1 MYPPAHT
8 MVSIVRNTRAI
19 TIHTDLFPSD
29 RKLLHVQKKGRPVS
43 QCPHCRSLRKNRS
56 QHVKCECHDKSHAK
70 EDCPHLK
77 EMQDDGEGMYILSM
91 DYPVFLRDETS
102 SLLCREQL

>member
-1 MYPPAHT
+1 MLILPPP
-8 MVSIVRNTRAI
+8 VSRRMLTASTRV
-19 TIHTDLFPSD
+19 D
-29 RKLLHVQKKGRPVS
+29 RKLLHVNKKGRPVS

-77 EMQDDGEGMYILSM
+77 EGQDQKGMLS
-91 DYPVFLRDETS
+91 P
-102 SLLCREQL
+102 SLFTLAY

>member
-1 MYPPAHT
+1 M
-8 MVSIVRNTRAI
+8 
-19 TIHTDLFPSD
+19 
-29 RKLLHVQKKGRPVS
+29 S

-77 EMQDDGEGMYILSM
+77 EGQDQKGMLS
-91 DYPVFLRDETS
+91 P
-102 SLLCREQL
+102 SLFTLAY